1 MRQAGSVVEKRELE
15 QIQSAVSAGVKS
27 AIADPDTWKAGF
39 AAMQEQLA
47 EAAQRESGKWVVGWL
62 GWLVRKAALG
72 VAVIAVLYYT
82 GGLPAVIA
90 WLKVK

>member
-1 MRQAGSVVEKRELE
+1 MEKRELE
-15 QIQSAVSAGVKS
+15 AITAATAAGVKS

-47 EAAQRESGKWVVGWL
+47 QAAQRESGKWVVGWL

-72 VAVIAVLYYT
+72 VAVVAVLYYT
-82 GGLPAVIA
+82 GGLPAVLA